1 MKWWLNIYIA
11 SLGKGVATSP
21 HSNQKEKNCIIYKLC
36 FKKWFFQIMGL
47 AHFDH
52 LSINNLEF

>member
-1 MKWWLNIYIA
+1 MYIHIYIA

-21 HSNQKEKNCIIYKLC
+21 HSNQKKNCIIYKLC
-36 FKKWFFQIMGL
+36 FKKWLGL

-52 LSINNLEF
+52 LSINNMAFFSKII